1 MEHNQY
7 DLLEVLEQIEPAELD
22 YQQWLNVGMALELEG
37 YSVDTWDAWSRKD
50 PGRYHSGECRK
61 SGPDFPVPALLSQEE
76 PLYSMRESRD
86 GRLLMTREPPWD
98 GMIPSEEGV
107 VIDRNWVEEKDVL
120 EPSHWN
126 PAGEL
131 IRYLEA
137 LFEAGENVGYVV
149 KSWQKEEKWLPAD
162 KGAYDRTAG
171 ELIEALSACGG
182 DIGKVLEDYNGMKQV
197 PGSALTHRRE
207 RRPE

>member
-22 YQQWLNVGMALELEG
+22 YQQWLKCRDGPETGRIQRRYLGHLE
-37 YSVDTWDAWSRKD
+37 RKD

-61 SGPDFPVPALLSQEE
+61 KVDRIFRFPALLSQEE

-86 GRLLMTREPPWD
+86 GRLLMTREPPCNQD
-98 GMIPSEEGV
+98 DPVSEEEV
-107 VIDRNWVEEKDVL
+107 TIDRDLVEEKDVL

-137 LFEAGENVGYVV
+137 FFGAGENVGYVV
-149 KSWQKEEKWLPAD
+149 KTGQKEEKWLPAVI
-162 KGAYDRTAG
+162 KEPMTAQQ
-171 ELIEALSACGG
+171 ES
-182 DIGKVLEDYNGMKQV
+182 
-197 PGSALTHRRE
+197 
-207 RRPE
+207 